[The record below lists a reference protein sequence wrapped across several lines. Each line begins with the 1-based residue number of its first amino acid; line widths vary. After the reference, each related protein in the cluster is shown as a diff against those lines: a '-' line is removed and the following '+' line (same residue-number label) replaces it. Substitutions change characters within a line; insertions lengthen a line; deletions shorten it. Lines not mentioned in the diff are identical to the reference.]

1 MAPSL
6 IPSKVGGRRWLD
18 LLLAA
23 VVSDYQSLK
32 EAPHILD
39 REPWREFVDGEGGEV
54 RRRVLYLD
62 GVESWR
68 RRGVAFVLDA
78 SMQTQTESLAERVQ
92 GLMQESRKPLL
103 ATTQTS
109 AAIAELVGRIEA
121 LELAIQQMA
130 DAVEVATSPRETA

>member
-1 MAPSL
+1 MRVS
-6 IPSKVGGRRWLD
+6 VLD
-18 LLLAA
+18 ILGALPRG
-23 VVSDYQSLK
+23 
-32 EAPHILD
+32 EFPH
-39 REPWREFVDGEGGEV
+39 REGGEV
-54 RRRVLYLD
+54 SRLVLDLD

-92 GLMQESRKPLL
+92 GLMKESRKPLL
-103 ATTQTS
+103 ATTHPS